1 MRERFVPAENKLVI
15 VPLQSDIKAEADG
28 KVNTIYEFY
37 RLGGASDAKK
47 AITAATGI
55 EIDRYMKFSKDS
67 FTLFSNFMGNVD
79 YEVPYN
85 LVYENETT
93 GESTII
99 KSGRQTLDSG
109 TLRKVLTFPNF
120 KGGEE
125 YRAKVVGTITVDLIN
140 SGASGMLR
148 DGLDSVFTSVINSDL
163 ETDITKYD
171 YDEAKPAIEYVLDAT
186 STPAQVGIPAPES
199 RLKQYPFEFSGGM
212 RQRII
217 IAIALACNP
226 KLIVADEPTT
236 ALDVT
241 VQAQILDLLRKITEE
256 SDAGVIIITHD
267 LGVVAS
273 LCDRISIMYG
283 GNIMEEGTTDEIFYD
298 PKHPYTKGLLN
309 SIANSNADHREPLK
323 PIPGTPPDLLKL
335 GDQCPFASRCSE
347 AMEIC
352 TKATPLVTEFGETH
366 KCKCW
371 LHCKERWQEVM
382 KGEDAHE

>member
-1 MRERFVPAENKLVI
+1 MNQIRGNDISMIFQDPMSYLNPIVTIEKQMTEGIRFHTKC
-15 VPLQSDIKAEADG
+15 SKKEA
-28 KVNTIYEFY
+28 VQ
-37 RLGGASDAKK
+37 R
-47 AITAATGI
+47 
-55 EIDRYMKFSKDS
+55 
-67 FTLFSNFMGNVD
+67 
-79 YEVPYN
+79 
-85 LVYENETT
+85 
-93 GESTII
+93 
-99 KSGRQTLDSG
+99 
-109 TLRKVLTFPNF
+109 
-120 KGGEE
+120 
-125 YRAKVVGTITVDLIN
+125 
-140 SGASGMLR
+140 
-148 DGLDSVFTSVINSDL
+148 
-163 ETDITKYD
+163 
-171 YDEAKPAIEYVLDAT
+171 AIELMKM
-186 STPAQVGIPAPES
+186 VGIPAPES

-241 VQAQILDLLRKITEE
+241 VQAQILDLLKDITKE
-256 SDAGVIIITHD
+256 SNAGVIIITHD

-309 SIANSNADHREPLK
+309 SIANSNVDHREPLK

-352 TKATPLVTEFGETH
+352 TKASPLVTEFGETH

-371 LHCKERWQEVM
+371 LHCKERWHEVL
-382 KGEDAHE
+382 KGEDAYE

>member
-1 MRERFVPAENKLVI
+1 MSYLNPIVTIEKQMTEGIRFHTKC
-15 VPLQSDIKAEADG
+15 SKKEA
-28 KVNTIYEFY
+28 VQRAVE
-37 RLGGASDAKK
+37 L
-47 AITAATGI
+47 
-55 EIDRYMKFSKDS
+55 MK
-67 FTLFSNFMGNVD
+67 M
-79 YEVPYN
+79 
-85 LVYENETT
+85 
-93 GESTII
+93 
-99 KSGRQTLDSG
+99 
-109 TLRKVLTFPNF
+109 
-120 KGGEE
+120 
-125 YRAKVVGTITVDLIN
+125 
-140 SGASGMLR
+140 
-148 DGLDSVFTSVINSDL
+148 
-163 ETDITKYD
+163 
-171 YDEAKPAIEYVLDAT
+171 
-186 STPAQVGIPAPES
+186 VGIPAPES

-241 VQAQILDLLRKITEE
+241 VQAQILDLLKDITRE
-256 SDAGVIIITHD
+256 SNAGVIIITHD

-309 SIANSNADHREPLK
+309 SIANSNIDHREPLK

-352 TKATPLVTEFGETH
+352 TKASPLVTEFGEKH

-371 LHCKERWQEVM
+371 LHCKDRWHEVW
-382 KGEDAHE
+382 KGEDAYE

>member
-1 MRERFVPAENKLVI
+1 MEHLLEVKNLSVSIDGPAGEVQAVRDVSFSLKKGEVLAIVGESGCGKSVLCKSIMKLLPPSAKIKEGSICVNGQDITCYREKEMQKLRGRVFSMIFQDPMSYLNPIVTIEKQMTEGIRAHDKCSKQEARER
-15 VPLQSDIKAEADG
+15 
-28 KVNTIYEFY
+28 
-37 RLGGASDAKK
+37 
-47 AITAATGI
+47 
-55 EIDRYMKFSKDS
+55 
-67 FTLFSNFMGNVD
+67 
-79 YEVPYN
+79 
-85 LVYENETT
+85 
-93 GESTII
+93 
-99 KSGRQTLDSG
+99 
-109 TLRKVLTFPNF
+109 
-120 KGGEE
+120 
-125 YRAKVVGTITVDLIN
+125 
-140 SGASGMLR
+140 
-148 DGLDSVFTSVINSDL
+148 
-163 ETDITKYD
+163 
-171 YDEAKPAIEYVLDAT
+171 AIELMKM
-186 STPAQVGIPAPES
+186 VGIPAPES

>member
-1 MRERFVPAENKLVI
+1 MSLLEIKGLETEFQTEQGVVKALRGINYTVDRGEVLGI
-15 VPLQSDIKAEADG
+15 V
-28 KVNTIYEFY
+28 
-37 RLGGASDAKK
+37 
-47 AITAATGI
+47 
-55 EIDRYMKFSKDS
+55 
-67 FTLFSNFMGNVD
+67 
-79 YEVPYN
+79 
-85 LVYENETT
+85 
-93 GESTII
+93 GESGSG
-99 KSGRQTLDSG
+99 KS
-109 TLRKVLTFPNF
+109 V
-120 KGGEE
+120 
-125 YRAKVVGTITVDLIN
+125 
-140 SGASGMLR
+140 GMLSLMGLLAPNGTVTAGEMIF
-148 DGLDSVFTSVINSDL
+148 DG
-163 ETDITKYD
+163 EDISPIKYKTKKEKKEYEKKMNQIRGND
-171 YDEAKPAIEYVLDAT
+171 ISMIFQDPMSYLNPIVTIEKQMTEGIRFHTKCSKKEAVQRAVELMKM
-186 STPAQVGIPAPES
+186 VGIPAPES

-241 VQAQILDLLRKITEE
+241 VQAQILDLLKDITRE
-256 SDAGVIIITHD
+256 SNAGVIIITHD

-309 SIANSNADHREPLK
+309 SIANSNIDHREPLK
-323 PIPGTPPDLLKL
+323 PIPGTPQDLLKL

-352 TKATPLVTEFGETH
+352 TKASPLVTEFGEKH

-371 LHCKERWQEVM
+371 LHCKDRWHEVW
-382 KGEDAHE
+382 KGEDAYE

>member
-1 MRERFVPAENKLVI
+1 M
-15 VPLQSDIKAEADG
+15 
-28 KVNTIYEFY
+28 
-37 RLGGASDAKK
+37 
-47 AITAATGI
+47 
-55 EIDRYMKFSKDS
+55 
-67 FTLFSNFMGNVD
+67 
-79 YEVPYN
+79 
-85 LVYENETT
+85 
-93 GESTII
+93 
-99 KSGRQTLDSG
+99 
-109 TLRKVLTFPNF
+109 
-120 KGGEE
+120 
-125 YRAKVVGTITVDLIN
+125 
-140 SGASGMLR
+140 
-148 DGLDSVFTSVINSDL
+148 
-163 ETDITKYD
+163 
-171 YDEAKPAIEYVLDAT
+171 
-186 STPAQVGIPAPES
+186 
-199 RLKQYPFEFSGGM
+199 
-212 RQRII
+212 
-217 IAIALACNP
+217 
-226 KLIVADEPTT
+226 
-236 ALDVT
+236 
-241 VQAQILDLLRKITEE
+241 QAQILDLLRKITEE

>member
-1 MRERFVPAENKLVI
+1 MEE
-15 VPLQSDIKAEADG
+15 QSRTYILE
-28 KVNTIYEFY
+28 
-37 RLGGASDAKK
+37 ASDLSVSFETDAGEVQAVRDVSLSLKEGEVLAIVGESGCGKSVLCKSLMKMLPGNARIKSGKILANGIDITGYKERDMAKLR
-47 AITAATGI
+47 G
-55 EIDRYMKFSKDS
+55 
-67 FTLFSNFMGNVD
+67 TLFSMVFQDPMSALDPTVR
-79 YEVPYN
+79 
-85 LVYENETT
+85 
-93 GESTII
+93 I
-99 KSGRQTLDSG
+99 GRQIAEAIRMHNRTLS
-109 TLRKVLTFPNF
+109 R
-120 KGGEE
+120 EE
-125 YRAKVVGTITVDLIN
+125 IGRRVTEL
-140 SGASGMLR
+140 
-148 DGLDSVFTSVINSDL
+148 L
-163 ETDITKYD
+163 E
-171 YDEAKPAIEYVLDAT
+171 L
-186 STPAQVGIPAPES
+186 VGIDHVQERCEWFPH
-199 RLKQYPFEFSGGM
+199 QFSGGM

-241 VQAQILDLLRKITEE
+241 VQAQILDLLKDITKE
-256 SDAGVIIITHD
+256 SNAGVIIITHD

-309 SIANSNADHREPLK
+309 SIANSNVDHREPLK

-352 TKATPLVTEFGETH
+352 TKASPLVTEFGETH

-371 LHCKERWQEVM
+371 LHCKERWHEVL
-382 KGEDAHE
+382 KGEDAYE